1 MKLPERGI
9 SFLNCIKYGN
19 MSSLILYKIKELEC
33 SLEKDEMKNESKLNI
48 VSSLKNTLLNI
59 DYKFEEIPEYSYN
72 KIIRVLEDINGKALS
87 IEEKEIINGVLF
99 K

>member
-1 MKLPERGI
+1 ML
-9 SFLNCIKYGN
+9 
-19 MSSLILYKIKELEC
+19 LYKIKELEC

-59 DYKFEEIPEYSYN
+59 DFRIEEIPEYSYY
-72 KIIRVLEDINGKALS
+72 KIIQILEDINGEKLS
-87 IEEKEIINGVLF
+87 FEEKKIIQNVIP